1 MTTTSKILC
10 PKDYKSS
17 IFQKLKAIRFVPAI
31 IAIIVVVIVVVVVIV
46 DGAILNC
53 FSIAS
58 LYG

>member
-31 IAIIVVVIVVVVVIV
+31 IAIIVVVIVVVVIV
-46 DGAILNC
+46 VGAILNC